1 MTSSPT
7 CSSAP
12 SIAESTSSITLHSP
26 TREQT
31 ADSLKDLNNYSH
43 SSTYKQFT
51 DSDDFTELQ
60 LSTNTNRRKIT
71 STSLLLQNQI
81 KQLISSHAQKNNRN
95 LNLSTSEAVSPT
107 FQRKNTF
114 DLFADIRPNSGGTDK
129 KYFFNEDFITD
140 LFSLILDFDY
150 DGKIFS
156 PLQPSEFFG

>member
-95 LNLSTSEAVSPT
+95 LNFIIILLIQHV
-107 FQRKNTF
+107 FF
-114 DLFADIRPNSGGTDK
+114 LFFFFLILFFYVFLFFF
-129 KYFFNEDFITD
+129 YFFF
-140 LFSLILDFDY
+140 LIA
-150 DGKIFS
+150 
-156 PLQPSEFFG
+156 